1 MSDKKTE
8 AKAQLPGHEPVYRT
22 DGTEGFYC
30 SCGFGEKEQV
40 DPEMFVTHLAN
51 AAFTIQQER
60 AKKPKYR
67 SLVERSAASTKPA
80 TSDSGTAPTVTGTQ
94 SGSTA

>member
-1 MSDKKTE
+1 MTDHKGSSMG
-8 AKAQLPGHEPVYRT
+8 QLPGHEPVYRT

-51 AAFTIQQER
+51 SAFEIQ
-60 AKKPKYR
+60 AKLQKKAKYR
-67 SLVERSAASTKPA
+67 KAEPFAASTKSA
-80 TSDSGTAPTVTGTQ
+80 TSGSGTAPTAPGATC
-94 SGSTA
+94 GSTE